1 MIISTR
7 TQTVGDTN
15 DYCIMQGILSKNIT
29 TGEIEVDLS
38 LIKMDEEMG
47 FTCIKQRK
55 LSKNDINNL
64 SMILYYLQ
72 SDYERAEKENRK
84 ECGQGQAQETTA

>member
-7 TQTVGDTN
+7 TQTVGDVN
-15 DYCIMQGILSKNIT
+15 DYCIMQGILIKNVT
-29 TGEIEVDLS
+29 TGEIEIALS
-38 LIKMDEEMG
+38 VIKMDEQMG
-47 FTCIKQRK
+47 LTCVKQQK
-55 LSKNDINNL
+55 LTKNDINNL
-64 SMILYYLQ
+64 SMVLYYLQ